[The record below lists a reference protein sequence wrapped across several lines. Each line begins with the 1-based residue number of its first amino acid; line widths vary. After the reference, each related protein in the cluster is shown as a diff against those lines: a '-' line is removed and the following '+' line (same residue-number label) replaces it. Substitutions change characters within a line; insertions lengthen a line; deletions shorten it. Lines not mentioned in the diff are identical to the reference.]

1 MQKNLT
7 RILRQKLDNAS
18 RVAVL
23 GIGSD
28 LRGDDVAG
36 IIATEQIEKIIKQ
49 KTSPAEVKFFIGA
62 TAPEN
67 LTGEIKKFQPS
78 HLIIIDAVNSTVP
91 PGQITI
97 MDPEH
102 IDEVSFFTHK
112 LPIKLMIDYLLGFC
126 KCLVVIIGI
135 QPKDITIGGPVSK
148 EVGGAVKE
156 LSKAVADVL
165 SDSRP
170 GK

>member
-1 MQKNLT
+1 MQNLT

-28 LRGDDVAG
+28 LRGDDAAG
-36 IIATEQIEKIIKQ
+36 IRVTAQIEKIIKRK
-49 KTSPAEVKFFIGA
+49 KTPLGLKFFIGA

-78 HLIIIDAVNSTVP
+78 HLIIIDAVHSNVP

-102 IDEVSFFTHK
+102 LDEVSFFTHK
-112 LPIKLMIDYLLGFC
+112 LPIKLMIDYLLQFC
-126 KCLVVIIGI
+126 KCHVIIIGI
-135 QPKDITIGGPVSK
+135 QPKGIAIGGPVSR
-148 EVGGAVKE
+148 EVGEAIKE
-156 LSKAVADVL
+156 LSKAIADIF
-165 SDSRP
+165 SDNRP
-170 GK
+170 ET

>member
-1 MQKNLT
+1 MQNLT

-36 IIATEQIEKIIKQ
+36 IIATKQIEKIIKQ
-49 KTSPAEVKFFIGA
+49 KKTPAEVKFFIGA

-78 HLIIIDAVNSTVP
+78 HLIIIDSVHSNVP

-102 IDEVSFFTHK
+102 LDEVSFFTHK
-112 LPIKLMIDYLLGFC
+112 LPVKLMIDYLLQFC
-126 KCLVVIIGI
+126 KCSVLIIGI
-135 QPKDITIGGPVSK
+135 QPKDIAVGCDVSK
-148 EVGGAVKE
+148 EVTDAVKQLGQTVAKI
-156 LSKAVADVL
+156 LSEKPR
-165 SDSRP
+165 ST
-170 GK
+170 